1 MAVWRRVYVSKK
13 TGTTKLYEYHFD
25 YYVTAEERA
34 LECLK
39 KRPLRRLKK
48 AGGGLRFKWTA
59 GQRGPTFN
67 DKTIVKL
74 IQSGKAV
81 CFGDFVELKGVQR

>member
-1 MAVWRRVYVSKK
+1 MAIVRRTYTTKSGEVRVYEHH
-13 TGTTKLYEYHFD
+13 YDF
-25 YYVTAEERA
+25 YVTAEERA

-48 AGGGLRFKWTA
+48 VGGGLRFKWTA
-59 GQRGPTFN
+59 GQRGPVFQ
-67 DKTIVKL
+67 DKTVVKL

-81 CFGDFVELKGVQR
+81 CLGDFVELKGIQR

>member
-1 MAVWRRVYVSKK
+1 MAMWRRTY
-13 TGTTKLYEYHFD
+13 TTKAGELRTYEHHYD

-34 LECLK
+34 LACLK

-59 GQRGPTFN
+59 GLRGPVFH